1 MVINVKRK
9 LFLILLIV
17 LFVVSACFS
26 GLGFYY
32 NIKNNKDLDNKISND
47 DKSKKNIEC
56 TFDGEMIDG
65 AEYVNGQYAYSYMKG
80 SGFYD
85 SWIDIEDDG
94 WGVMLIDKESTAPVT
109 TKLCNSINGKPIV
122 SMSNMFAQSKATE
135 IDLSSFDTS
144 NVTNMSYMFNYSSAK
159 ELDLSNFNT
168 SKVTNMSNMFEGIKT
183 AELDLSSFD
192 TKSVKYMDY
201 MFEDATAKII
211 NIMSFDTSNVT
222 DMSGM
227 FFGTSVKSIFGLEK
241 LNTSN
246 VKNMEIMFA
255 YIDTNLINISGFNT
269 KNVETMHGMFSN
281 SKVTKIIGLQNFDT
295 SNVADMR
302 EMFDNLNIDELD
314 LSSFDLSNIKTI
326 VCNEAKNNK
335 EYGIYCSFNR
345 AIGANEF
352 FITGNVN
359 VLGTYGMFDNAKT
372 IVVYARTQADAD
384 KLNQSGDK
392 PSYLKVVV
400 K

>member
-1 MVINVKRK
+1 MKHKFILV
-9 LFLILLIV
+9 LLIV
-17 LFVVSACFS
+17 LFVISTSLC

-32 NIKNNKDLDNKISND
+32 DVKNDNEDVNNDNKSVDNPND
-47 DKSKKNIEC
+47 VVTEC
-56 TFDGEMIDG
+56 IFNGELVEG
-65 AEYVNGQYAYSYMKG
+65 AEYVSGQYAYSYMKE

-168 SKVTNMSNMFEGIKT
+168 SKVTSMSNMFEGIKT
-183 AELDLSSFD
+183 VELDLSNFD

-211 NIMSFDTSNVT
+211 NIMGFDTSNVT

-255 YIDTNLINISGFNT
+255 YLDTNLINISGFNT

-335 EYGIYCSFNR
+335 EYGIYCSFNW

-359 VLGTYGMFDNAKT
+359 VLGTYGMFDNAKA